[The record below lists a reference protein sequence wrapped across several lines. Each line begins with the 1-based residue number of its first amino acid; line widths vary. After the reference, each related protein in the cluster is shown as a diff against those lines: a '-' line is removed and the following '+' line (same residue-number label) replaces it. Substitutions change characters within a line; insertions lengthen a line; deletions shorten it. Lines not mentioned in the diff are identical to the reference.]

1 MIDTARTTV
10 ALATATL
17 AAVAIAGLGTAIRAE
32 AQEAPELPPDAEL
45 ALSRLAESPRH
56 GEWIEYDA
64 GDADTVT
71 AWVVYPERS
80 GDAPVMIVI
89 HEIFGLTDWVRGVAD
104 RLAAE
109 GFITI
114 APDLLSGKGY
124 DGGGTDSFS
133 PKDVRKA
140 IGDLDRGEVN
150 RRLRAAAGYATALP
164 SATSRVGSV
173 GFCWGGST
181 SFRFATAWD
190 GLDAAI
196 VYYGSSP
203 PTESLA
209 SIEAPVLGL
218 YGGDDARVDATIPP
232 AKEEM
237 DRLGKV
243 YETEIYDGAGHGFL
257 RQQSGR
263 EGKNLRA
270 SEQAWARTLAFLR
283 AELEE

>member
-1 MIDTARTTV
+1 MLDAARATVTV
-10 ALATATL
+10 A
-17 AAVAIAGLGTAIRAE
+17 AVVIAGLGHAFRAQ
-32 AQEAPELPPDAEL
+32 AQEKPELPPDAEL

-56 GEWIEYDA
+56 GEWVEYDA

-71 AWVVYPERS
+71 AWVVYPERNET
-80 GDAPVMIVI
+80 APVMIVI

-104 RLAAE
+104 QLAAE
-109 GFITI
+109 GFIAI
-114 APDLLSGKGY
+114 APDLLSGKGF

-133 PKDVRKA
+133 PEDVRKA
-140 IGDLDRGEVN
+140 IRELDRDEVN

-196 VYYGSSP
+196 VYYGGAP

-209 SIEAPVLGL
+209 AIEAPVLGL
-218 YGGDDARVDATIPP
+218 YGGDDARVNATIPP

-237 DRLGKV
+237 DGLGKV

-263 EGKNLRA
+263 EGANMRA

-283 AELEE
+283 AQLEE

>member
-1 MIDTARTTV
+1 MLHSARTVT
-10 ALATATL
+10 ALAT
-17 AAVAIAGLGTAIRAE
+17 VAIIGLGTAMRTE

-64 GDADTVT
+64 GDGDMVT

-80 GDAPVMIVI
+80 GEAPVMVVI

-104 RLAAE
+104 QLASE
-109 GFITI
+109 GFIAI
-114 APDLLSGKGY
+114 APDLLSGKGH

-133 PKDVRKA
+133 AEDVRKA
-140 IGDLDRGEVN
+140 IRELDRDEVN
-150 RRLRAAAGYATALP
+150 GRLRAAAGYATALP

-196 VYYGSSP
+196 VYYGGAP
-203 PTESLA
+203 PTESLTA
-209 SIEAPVLGL
+209 IEAPVLGL
-218 YGGDDARVDATIPP
+218 YGGDDARVNATIPP

-237 DRLGKV
+237 DDLGKV

-263 EGKNLRA
+263 EGANLLA